1 MLYVCRRRHS
11 RNRLVTVLTIL
22 GAFVIISLI
31 VRSDPIRRRTANRK
45 DNAPRLY
52 CVLIH
57 TNSLHERFVYLSNL
71 TWAKHCHKIGIAK
84 FRRLQ
89 KSNDGKFMKTFY
101 TISMRMLNEE
111 KSLII
116 IRKY

>member
-11 RNRLVTVLTIL
+11 RNRFVTFLTIL

-31 VRSDPIRRRTANRK
+31 VRSGPIRIRTANRK
-45 DNAPRLY
+45 DNTPRLY

-57 TNSLHERFVYLSNL
+57 TNSLHEQFVYLSNL
-71 TWAKHCHKIGIAK
+71 TWAKHCHKIGIAR

-89 KSNDGKFMKTFY
+89 KPNDGKLTESHGKFLY
-101 TISMRMLNEE
+101 NQYENAE
-111 KSLII
+111 
-116 IRKY
+116 